1 MKLLHVGIYVGDDAE
16 ALVGF
21 SCYHTGKASE
31 QVLQSFRR
39 GRLGIYETERPVSGD
54 ISLRYLFG
62 CLTV

>member
-39 GRLGIYETERPVSGD
+39 GRPGIYETERPV
-54 ISLRYLFG
+54 
-62 CLTV
+62 